1 MIITVYGNLNYFL
14 INHQRKNHQLES
26 LRFHLAHQ
34 GDELRI
40 KNLFGGY
47 FVVKCQCQKFTC
59 IDSSK
64 IITYLSVCW
73 GIQMLQV
80 KEILES
86 TP

>member
-1 MIITVYGNLNYFL
+1 MIIIVHGNLNYFL
-14 INHQRKNHQLES
+14 SNHQRKNHQLEN
-26 LRFHLAHQ
+26 LRFHLAPQ
-34 GDELRI
+34 GDKLRI

-64 IITYLSVCW
+64 IITYLSVFW
-73 GIQMLQV
+73 GIQILQV

-86 TP
+86 NP